1 MNADL
6 LERTSVTLFE
16 YIAIAYSM
24 VGSFAVLRAL
34 SGIPHAIQGGKRYW
48 VHLTWL
54 LATLGTVLLT
64 FWTFWWARDVVW
76 NLVSFVMALVPPG
89 LLYVFVSLLVPE
101 NPETVASWKDHFYAV
116 RRRLFLTAVAWDLM
130 VYLGVAMR
138 SEEPPSVAVFGSLIA
153 IHLTG
158 AISRNP
164 RVQVLL
170 AGIIPVAL
178 AAIGLIDFFQPAQ

>member
-1 MNADL
+1 M
-6 LERTSVTLFE
+6 TLFE

-64 FWTFWWARDVVW
+64 FWTFWWARDVLW
-76 NLVSFVMALVPPG
+76 NLVSFVMVLVPPG
-89 LLYVFVSLLVPE
+89 ILYVFVSLLVPE
-101 NPETVASWKDHFYAV
+101 NPETVASWEDHFYAV
-116 RRRLFLTAVAWDLM
+116 RLRLFLTGVAWDLA
-130 VYLGVAMR
+130 VYLGAAMR
-138 SEEPPSVAVFGSLIA
+138 SVEPPPMAVWGSLIA
-153 IHLTG
+153 VHLAG

-164 RVQVLL
+164 RIHALL
-170 AGIIPVAL
+170 AGIIPIMLV
-178 AAIGLIDFFQPAQ
+178 AIGLVSFFQPAQ